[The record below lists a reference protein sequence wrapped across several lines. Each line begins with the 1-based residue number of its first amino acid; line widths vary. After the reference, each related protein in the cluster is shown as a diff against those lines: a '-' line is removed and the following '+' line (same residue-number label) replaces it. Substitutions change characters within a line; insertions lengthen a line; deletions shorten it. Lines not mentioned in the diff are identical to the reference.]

1 MLQTSGSVEVGGSF
15 DLGSALEA
23 IVVAAVVAT
32 DIVVTP
38 LLIVVL
44 PAKGA
49 GLPSIEVERPHS
61 IAFRVLV
68 GLDIRVEV
76 QHIVCDFIKHLTTAT
91 PTHSRAWSCVKVVV
105 AVNSFPTRIAKEAF
119 ALRASHLIAP
129 RSPADVDIAFRTLT
143 GLS

>member
-61 IAFRVLV
+61 IAFGVLV
-68 GLDIRVEV
+68 GLDIRVKYSISSV
-76 QHIVCDFIKHLTTAT
+76 TSSNTLQPPLRPIPGPGVVLK
-91 PTHSRAWSCVKVVV
+91 WS
-105 AVNSFPTRIAKEAF
+105 
-119 ALRASHLIAP
+119 
-129 RSPADVDIAFRTLT
+129 
-143 GLS
+143 